1 MWRKKNE
8 RFISRKSL
16 QYRGTKCLN
25 CDQPLDISDLYCPYC
40 SQLNSKKQ
48 LSAKDFF
55 GEFIT
60 SIVVFDSRLRNT
72 LKDLLFRPGV
82 ITRNYVNGQ
91 RLKYAN
97 PFRFFLSVSIIYF
110 LLSGFLGIFDS
121 DFEDNE
127 TNNTEV
133 NFKAPALN
141 SFNLD
146 SLAQNISVTTSE
158 AIRLADS
165 IEAQE
170 IKEPIEYLSD
180 KQLDTMSFAKSYFER
195 ISLYNEFYD
204 TYKIKDANVAL
215 DSLHHRKTSFNK
227 WMYSKNTTIEKIK
240 ENPSAFINYI
250 LAKIPFFLFFFTPF
264 FALFFWL
271 IYSWKK
277 YTYVEHMVF
286 IFHIFSFIFLAMLI
300 FLIPDHIFGEQI
312 LLGILFTFIGP
323 FYFYKALRN
332 FYKQGRLLTLIKFV
346 LLNIV
351 FGIGLTFSAV
361 IFVAA
366 SAAFY

>member
-1 MWRKKNE
+1 MKRNKKG
-8 RFISRKSL
+8 ISNGRKSL

-25 CDQPLDISDLYCPYC
+25 CEQPLDISDIYCPYC

-55 GEFIT
+55 GEFIS
-60 SIVVFDSRLRNT
+60 SIVVYDSRLRNT
-72 LKDLLFRPGV
+72 LKHLLFRPGV
-82 ITRNYVNGQ
+82 ITRNYVKGQ
-91 RLKYAN
+91 HLKYAN

-110 LLSGFLGIFDS
+110 LLNGFIGIFQS
-121 DFEDNE
+121 DFDNNQLY
-127 TNNTEV
+127 NNTSNLKV
-133 NFKAPALN
+133 PSQNT
-141 SFNLD
+141 FNLD
-146 SLAQNISVTTSE
+146 SLAQNISTTTSE

-165 IEAQE
+165 IETQE
-170 IKEPIEYLSD
+170 IKEPIKYLTD

-204 TYKIKDANVAL
+204 KYKIKDASVAL
-215 DSLHHRKTSFNK
+215 DSLYHKKTSFNK

-240 ENPSAFINYI
+240 ENPRAFMNYI

-271 IYSWKK
+271 IYSKK
-277 YTYVEHMVF
+277 IYTYVEHMVF

-300 FLIPDHIFGEQI
+300 FIIPDLIFGEQI
-312 LLGILFTFIGP
+312 LVGILFTFIGP
-323 FYFYKALRN
+323 FYFYKALRD
-332 FYKQGRLLTLIKFV
+332 FYGQGRMITLIKFV
-346 LLNIV
+346 FLNIV
-351 FGIGLTFSAV
+351 FGIGLTFSAI

>member
-1 MWRKKNE
+1 MKRKKKE
-8 RFISRKSL
+8 FSSGRKSL

-25 CDQPLDISDLYCPYC
+25 CEQPLDMSDVYCPYC
-40 SQLNSKKQ
+40 SQLNSNKQ

-55 GEFIT
+55 GEFIN
-60 SIVVFDSRLRNT
+60 SIVVYDSRLRNT

-82 ITRNYVNGQ
+82 ITRNYVKGQ
-91 RLKYAN
+91 HLKYAN

-110 LLSGFLGIFDS
+110 LLNGFIDIFQGTS
-121 DFEDNE
+121 ENSL
-127 TNNTEV
+127 V
-133 NFKAPALN
+133 NLKTPPRK

-146 SLAQNISVTTSE
+146 SLAQNISTTTSD
-158 AIRLADS
+158 AIRYADS
-165 IEAQE
+165 VEAQKE
-170 IKEPIEYLSD
+170 KEPIQYLSD
-180 KQLDTMSFAKSYFER
+180 KELDTMPFMESYFER

-215 DSLHHRKTSFNK
+215 DSLHHRNTSFNR
-227 WMYSKNTTIEKIK
+227 WVYSKNTTIEKIK
-240 ENPSAFINYI
+240 ENPKAFMNYI
-250 LAKIPFFLFFFTPF
+250 LTKIPFFLFFFTPF

-300 FLIPDHIFGEQI
+300 FLIPDLIIGEQV
-312 LLGILFTFIGP
+312 LLGILFVFIGP

-346 LLNIV
+346 FLNIV
-351 FGIGLTFSAV
+351 FGIGLTFSAL
-361 IFVAA
+361 IFIAA